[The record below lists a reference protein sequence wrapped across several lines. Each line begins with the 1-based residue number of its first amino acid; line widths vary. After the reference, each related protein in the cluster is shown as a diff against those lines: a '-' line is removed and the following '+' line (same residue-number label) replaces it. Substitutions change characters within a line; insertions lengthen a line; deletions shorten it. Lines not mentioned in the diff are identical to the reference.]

1 MPFVFFFMTGF
12 LKSLLF
18 TFSQKSCCKFSD
30 NSINNSETKRGEV
43 KITIFKMLK
52 EEWWEAKMGEKFE
65 PRAWNQVQNKHRN
78 DNGSEIY
85 YYFEQMFHLLNCLY
99 RGVF

>member
-1 MPFVFFFMTGF
+1 
-12 LKSLLF
+12 
-18 TFSQKSCCKFSD
+18 
-30 NSINNSETKRGEV
+30 
-43 KITIFKMLK
+43 MLK